1 MRMHPSSIWVAVT
14 QVYVQKEIHQGLFLR
29 FMNLLIYNILYIYI
43 YLKKKKWTVLPVK
56 AKSHMMAE
64 KWKEACLVLLLVG
77 SKDDPYVVSCHI

>member
-43 YLKKKKWTVLPVK
+43 SQKEEMDCSTCESKESHDGREVEGGLPCP
-56 AKSHMMAE
+56 ASS
-64 KWKEACLVLLLVG
+64 G
-77 SKDDPYVVSCHI
+77 F